1 MPKLNFACC
10 LFLFKHRITRV
21 SQKYK
26 LHGKHRFLYSLFREF
41 CVIPCLKEV
50 YFDTLIRGNSKK
62 NFFMNYAMP

>member
-26 LHGKHRFLYSLFREF
+26 LHGKHRFLYSLFREI
-41 CVIPCLKEV
+41 CVI
-50 YFDTLIRGNSKK
+50 R
-62 NFFMNYAMP
+62 A